1 MLPKEEI
8 VKEFYYRTSRSSG
21 SGGQHVNKV
30 ETRVEAVF
38 NVADSN
44 LLTESQKDTL
54 QTKLARKITGE
65 GELIVS
71 SSESRSQFRNKEIA
85 IEKLLSLLENGL
97 KKPTKRKP
105 TSIPK
110 SVKEKRLKDKRIQAE
125 KKDRR
130 NFNP

>member
-1 MLPKEEI
+1 MLPKEDI
-8 VKEFYYRTSRSSG
+8 VKELFYRTSRSSG
-21 SGGQHVNKV
+21 SGGQNVNKV

-38 NVADSN
+38 NVVDSN
-44 LLTESQKDTL
+44 ILTESQKSTL
-54 QTKLARKITGE
+54 QTKLARKITSD

-71 SSESRSQFRNKEIA
+71 SSESRSQFKNKEIA
-85 IEKLLSLLENGL
+85 TEKLLNLLENGL
-97 KKPTKRKP
+97 KKLPKRKP